1 MESSAALRAWSER
14 IDSVAAQFVLGEAA
28 SVDSMA
34 ESLAW
39 MRRQADQAGWDEIAR
54 LASRIHDRMKASPQW
69 YAEGAMADGLEKLR
83 RAIEAATAP
92 KVEPA
97 KAVNTLAQDAGLVN
111 DFILETREHLTS
123 IENDLLTLDRE
134 PAQPEALHSLFRSF
148 HTVKGLA
155 GFLEFDSIRAL
166 AHEVETILDLAR
178 NHQMDIT
185 ARVIDVVLESADYLK
200 HEMNR
205 LEAELAGAPPSAS
218 ADVSALIV
226 RVQELNAPGGEPPE
240 EAAQPEKVVPAGDA
254 AAGGNA
260 AQGGDTAP
268 AAESAAVAEEEVPA
282 PAPAASPAMPAMPAA
297 ATETKAPAAEAKVS
311 SEKFSVRVDT
321 LKLDYLLDMVGEMVI
336 AQSMVRQDPELAGL
350 RSPRVTRNLT
360 QLSRV
365 TDEVQKTAMAMR
377 MMPVGHLFQR
387 VARLVRDMSRKMNK
401 PADLELSGEDTQIDK
416 TIVEEL
422 ADPLMHMVRNSLD
435 HGIEAVETRRAA
447 GKPERAR
454 ISLRASHQAGHILIE
469 IEDDGR
475 GLDREKILAKARDRG
490 LVAEGHTLSD
500 NDIYNLIFEPGFS
513 TAAAVTDVSGRGVGM
528 DVVRKQVMKLRGR
541 IEIHSEAGKGTVFQ
555 LKLPLTLAIIDGLV
569 VGVGGERYI
578 VPIFTVQE
586 MFRPAA
592 EMLSTVKGQG
602 EMVMVRNRLLPVVRL
617 HTRFSVTPKSS
628 DATQSLFIVAEAAG
642 RRFCLMVDEFIGKQ
656 EVVIKNLG
664 EGMKNIPGVAG
675 GAILGDGRVGLIL
688 DLDGVYGDLSRV

>member
-1 MESSAALRAWSER
+1 MRRDWEEK
-14 IDSVAAQFVLGEAA
+14 IDSIAAQFVLGEAA
-28 SVDSMA
+28 SVESMA
-34 ESLAW
+34 ECLAW
-39 MRRQADQAGWDEIAR
+39 MRQEADRAGWEEISR
-54 LASRIHDRMKASPQW
+54 LAVRISGRIAASPQW
-69 YAEGAMADGLEKLR
+69 HTEGALADGLEKLR
-83 RAIEAATAP
+83 RAVEAAT
-92 KVEPA
+92 VEKPAAPA
-97 KAVNTLAQDAGLVN
+97 KTVNTLAQDAGLVN

-178 NHQMDIT
+178 NHEMAIDSG
-185 ARVIDVVLESADYLK
+185 VIDVVLESADYLK
-200 HEMNR
+200 NEMNR
-205 LEAELAGAPPSAS
+205 LEAELAGAPPGDSAP
-218 ADVSALIV
+218 VEELLR
-226 RVQELNAPGGEPPE
+226 RVQALNEPEGAGGAEQAAPTPIRA
-240 EAAQPEKVVPAGDA
+240 EAAPVA
-254 AAGGNA
+254 AARPDGAEGTADGDGQGPPA
-260 AQGGDTAP
+260 APVAP
-268 AAESAAVAEEEVPA
+268 AAVAVAEPE
-282 PAPAASPAMPAMPAA
+282 AA
-297 ATETKAPAAEAKVS
+297 EGKAPAAAAAAKAG

-377 MMPVGHLFQR
+377 MMPVGQLFQR

-401 PADLELSGEDTQIDK
+401 PADLDLTGEETQIDK

-422 ADPLMHMVRNSLD
+422 ADPMMHMVRNSLD
-435 HGIEAVETRRAA
+435 HGIEPVPVRKEA

-475 GLDREKILAKARDRG
+475 GLDKEKILAKARDRG
-490 LVAEGHTLSD
+490 LVADGHTLND

-528 DVVRKQVMKLRGR
+528 DVVKRQVTKLRGR
-541 IEIHSEAGKGTVFQ
+541 IEIHSTPGKGTIFQ

-586 MFRPAA
+586 MFRPV
-592 EMLSTVKGQG
+592 EGMLSTVKGQG

-617 HTRFSVTPKSS
+617 HRRFSVRPKTEV
-628 DATQSLFIVAEAAG
+628 AAESLFVVAEAG
-642 RRFCLMVDEFIGKQ
+642 GNRFCLMVDEFIGKQ
-656 EVVIKNLG
+656 EVVIKSLG

-688 DLDGVYGDLSRV
+688 DLDGVYGDRAHA

>member
-1 MESSAALRAWSER
+1 MAQDMESSAALRAWSER
-14 IDSVAAQFVLGEAA
+14 IDSIAAQFVLGEAA

-39 MRRQADQAGWDEIAR
+39 MRQQADRAGWDEIAR
-54 LASRIHDRMKASPQW
+54 LASRIHDRMKASTQW

-92 KVEPA
+92 KAEPA
-97 KAVNTLAQDAGLVN
+97 KQGNSLAEDAGLVN

-178 NHQMDIT
+178 NHQMHIT

-218 ADVSALIV
+218 AEVSALIV
-226 RVQELNAPGGEPPE
+226 RVQALNTSCGE
-240 EAAQPEKVVPAGDA
+240 EAEACLPLPVAQ
-254 AAGGNA
+254 
-260 AQGGDTAP
+260 AQ
-268 AAESAAVAEEEVPA
+268 EEEA
-282 PAPAASPAMPAMPAA
+282 
-297 ATETKAPAAEAKVS
+297 APAAEAAQEGQAQAVPAQVEEAPQVESPAAPAAAPEVKPAAEAKAA

-321 LKLDYLLDMVGEMVI
+321 VKLDYLLDMVGEMVI
-336 AQSMVRQDPELAGL
+336 AQSMVRQDPELSGL

-401 PADLELSGEDTQIDK
+401 PADLDLTGEDTQIDK

-435 HGIEAVETRRAA
+435 HGIEPVETRRAA

-490 LVAEGHTLSD
+490 LVLEGHTLSD

-541 IEIHSEAGKGTVFQ
+541 IEIHSEPGKGTVFQ

-586 MFRPAA
+586 MFRPAV

-664 EGMKNIPGVAG
+664 EGMKRIPGVAG

>member
-1 MESSAALRAWSER
+1 MSQEAETTGTRRDWEAR
-14 IDSVAAQFVLGEAA
+14 IDSIAAQFVLGEAA
-28 SVDSMA
+28 SVESMA
-34 ESLAW
+34 ECLAW
-39 MRRQADQAGWDEIAR
+39 IRQEADRAGWEEISR
-54 LASRIHDRMKASPQW
+54 LAGRIAGRVSASPQW
-69 YAEGAMADGLEKLR
+69 HADGALAEGLEKLR
-83 RAIEAATAP
+83 KAVETATAQKQAAP
-92 KVEPA
+92 PA
-97 KAVNTLAQDAGLVN
+97 KTTNALAQDAGLVG

-178 NHQMDIT
+178 NHQMDIDSN
-185 ARVIDVVLESADYLK
+185 VIDVVLESADYLK
-200 HEMNR
+200 REMDR
-205 LEAELAGAPPSAS
+205 LDAELAGAPPGES
-218 ADVSALIV
+218 ADVAALIV
-226 RVQELNAPGGEPPE
+226 RVQALNGPDGAT
-240 EAAQPEKVVPAGDA
+240 A
-254 AAGGNA
+254 
-260 AQGGDTAP
+260 AP
-268 AAESAAVAEEEVPA
+268 AAVPEPIALTPPRPPAEPGA
-282 PAPAASPAMPAMPAA
+282 PDGDPAPAAPRPAVPEPTAPEPA
-297 ATETKAPAAEAKVS
+297 APAAEAKSPVAAKAAAN
-311 SEKFSVRVDT
+311 EKFSVRVDT

-377 MMPVGHLFQR
+377 MMPVGQLFQR

-401 PADLELSGEDTQIDK
+401 PADLDLTGEDTQIDK

-422 ADPLMHMVRNSLD
+422 ADPMMHMVRNSLD
-435 HGIEAVETRRAA
+435 HGIEPVSVRRAA
-447 GKPERAR
+447 GKPDRAR

-490 LVAEGHTLSD
+490 LVSDGHTLND
-500 NDIYNLIFEPGFS
+500 NDICNLIFEPGFS

-528 DVVRKQVMKLRGR
+528 DVVKRQVTKLRGR
-541 IEIHSEAGKGTVFQ
+541 IEIHSTPGKGTVFQ

-586 MFRPAA
+586 MFRPTG

-617 HTRFSVTPKSS
+617 HKRFSVKPKTETASE
-628 DATQSLFIVAEAAG
+628 SLFVVAEAAG
-642 RRFCLMVDEFIGKQ
+642 HRFCLMVDEFIGKQ
-656 EVVIKNLG
+656 EVVIKSLG

-688 DLDGVYGDLSRV
+688 DLDGVYGDRAHA

>member
-1 MESSAALRAWSER
+1 MRRDWEEK
-14 IDSVAAQFVLGEAA
+14 IDSIAAQFVLGEAA
-28 SVDSMA
+28 SVESMA
-34 ESLAW
+34 ECLAW
-39 MRRQADQAGWDEIAR
+39 IRQEADRAGWEEISR
-54 LASRIHDRMKASPQW
+54 LAVRISGRIAASPQW
-69 YAEGAMADGLEKLR
+69 HTEGALADGLEKLR
-83 RAIEAATAP
+83 RAVEAVT
-92 KVEPA
+92 VEKPAAPA
-97 KAVNTLAQDAGLVN
+97 KTVNALAQDAGLVN

-178 NHQMDIT
+178 NHQMTIHSV
-185 ARVIDVVLESADYLK
+185 VIDVVLESADYLK
-200 HEMNR
+200 NEMNR
-205 LEAELAGAPPSAS
+205 LEAELAGAPPSDS
-218 ADVSALIV
+218 APVEELLR
-226 RVQELNAPGGEPPE
+226 RVQALNQPDGPGGE
-240 EAAQPEKVVPAGDA
+240 EAAAPTPIRSAAAPPGEARQDEPAGK
-254 AAGGNA
+254 
-260 AQGGDTAP
+260 DTRAVPVASAP
-268 AAESAAVAEEEVPA
+268 AEPEAAEVKT
-282 PAPAASPAMPAMPAA
+282 PAA
-297 ATETKAPAAEAKVS
+297 AAKAG

-321 LKLDYLLDMVGEMVI
+321 IKLDYLLDMVGEMVI

-377 MMPVGHLFQR
+377 MMPVGQLFQR

-401 PADLELSGEDTQIDK
+401 PADLDLTGEETQIDK

-422 ADPLMHMVRNSLD
+422 ADPMMHMVRNSLD
-435 HGIEAVETRRAA
+435 HGIEAVATRKEA

-475 GLDREKILAKARDRG
+475 GLDKEKILAKARDRG
-490 LVAEGHTLSD
+490 LVADGHTLND

-528 DVVRKQVMKLRGR
+528 DVVKRQVTKLRGR
-541 IEIHSEAGKGTVFQ
+541 IEIHSTPGKGTIFQ

-586 MFRPAA
+586 MFRPV
-592 EMLSTVKGQG
+592 EGMLSTVKGQG

-617 HTRFSVTPKSS
+617 HRKFSVRPKTEL
-628 DATQSLFIVAEAAG
+628 AAESLFVVAETG
-642 RRFCLMVDEFIGKQ
+642 GHRFCLMVDEFIGKQ
-656 EVVIKNLG
+656 EVVIKSLG
-664 EGMKNIPGVAG
+664 EGLKSIPGVAG

-688 DLDGVYGDLSRV
+688 DLDGVYGDRTHA

>member
-1 MESSAALRAWSER
+1 MGQELDSSEAVRAWSER

-28 SVDSMA
+28 SVDTVA
-34 ESLAW
+34 ENLAW
-39 MRRQADQAGWDEIAR
+39 MRREAAGAGWEEIAR
-54 LASRIHDRMKASPQW
+54 LAARLHDRMKASPQW
-69 YAEGAMADGLEKLR
+69 YAEGPMADGLEKLR

-92 KVEPA
+92 KAEPPKPA
-97 KAVNTLAQDAGLVN
+97 NTLAQDAGLVN

-155 GFLEFDSIRAL
+155 GFLEFDCIRAL

-178 NHQMDIT
+178 NRQLDIT

-200 HEMNR
+200 NEMNR

-226 RVQELNAPGGEPPE
+226 RVQALNKPGEENEE
-240 EAAQPEKVVPAGDA
+240 EAAAPPKPELVRAPEPAGLA
-254 AAGGNA
+254 VE
-260 AQGGDTAP
+260 TLP
-268 AAESAAVAEEEVPA
+268 AAKSTPAAPPAVAQ
-282 PAPAASPAMPAMPAA
+282 
-297 ATETKAPAAEAKVS
+297 ETKAPAAESRTS

-435 HGIEAVETRRAA
+435 HGIEAVETRRAS
-447 GKPERAR
+447 GKPERAK

-490 LVAEGHTLSD
+490 LVSEGHTLSD

-541 IEIHSEAGKGTVFQ
+541 IEIHSEPGKGTVFQ

-569 VGVGGERYI
+569 VGVGAERYI

-586 MFRPAA
+586 MFRPAP

-617 HTRFSVTPKSS
+617 HARFGVQAKSS
-628 DATQSLFIVAEAAG
+628 DPAQALFIVAEAAG

-688 DLDGVYGDLSRV
+688 DLDGVYGDHSRV

>member
-1 MESSAALRAWSER
+1 
-14 IDSVAAQFVLGEAA
+14 
-28 SVDSMA
+28 
-34 ESLAW
+34 
-39 MRRQADQAGWDEIAR
+39 
-54 LASRIHDRMKASPQW
+54 
-69 YAEGAMADGLEKLR
+69 MADGLEKLR

-97 KAVNTLAQDAGLVN
+97 KQGNSLAEDAGLVT

-178 NHQMDIT
+178 NHQMHIT

-205 LEAELAGAPPSAS
+205 LEAELGGAPPSAS

-226 RVQELNAPGGEPPE
+226 RVQALNAPGGEDAEACVAPPQE
-240 EAAQPEKVVPAGDA
+240 QAQAVEAARVVQAGA
-254 AAGGNA
+254 VQARL
-260 AQGGDTAP
+260 
-268 AAESAAVAEEEVPA
+268 ESPPV
-282 PAPAASPAMPAMPAA
+282 PAA
-297 ATETKAPAAEAKVS
+297 APEAKPAAVEAKAS

-401 PADLELSGEDTQIDK
+401 PADLDLTGEDTQIDK

-500 NDIYNLIFEPGFS
+500 SDIYNLIFEPGFS

-541 IEIHSEAGKGTVFQ
+541 IEIHSEPGKGTVFQ

-592 EMLSTVKGQG
+592 DMLSTVKGQG

-664 EGMKNIPGVAG
+664 EGMKSIPGVAG

-688 DLDGVYGDLSRV
+688 DLDGVYGDHSRV

>member
-1 MESSAALRAWSER
+1 MSQELDASAVLRAWNER
-14 IDSVAAQFVLGEAA
+14 MDSVAAQFVLGEAA
-28 SVDSMA
+28 SVDSVA

-39 MRRQADQAGWDEIAR
+39 MRQEAEGAGWDEIAR
-54 LASRIHDRMKASPQW
+54 LAARIHDRMKASAQW
-69 YAEGAMADGLEKLR
+69 FAEGAMADGLEKLR

-92 KVEPA
+92 KAEPPKPA
-97 KAVNTLAQDAGLVN
+97 NTLAQDAGLVN

-178 NHQMDIT
+178 NRQLDIT
-185 ARVIDVVLESADYLK
+185 PRVIDVVLESADYLK

-218 ADVSALIV
+218 ADVSALII
-226 RVQELNAPGGEPPE
+226 RVQALNQPGEEQPEERAALELVPPPEPQAGGEE
-240 EAAQPEKVVPAGDA
+240 AQAAAQP
-254 AAGGNA
+254 A
-260 AQGGDTAP
+260 AQPATQAP
-268 AAESAAVAEEEVPA
+268 AAQAA
-282 PAPAASPAMPAMPAA
+282 PAEGKPAGG
-297 ATETKAPAAEAKVS
+297 EARSS

-447 GKPERAR
+447 GKPERAK

-490 LVAEGHTLSD
+490 LVSEGHTLSD

-541 IEIHSEAGKGTVFQ
+541 IEIHSEPGKGTVFQ

-586 MFRPAA
+586 MFRPTA

-617 HTRFSVTPKSS
+617 HGRFGVQPKSA
-628 DATQSLFIVAEAAG
+628 DATQALFIVAEAG
-642 RRFCLMVDEFIGKQ
+642 GHRFCLMVDEFIGKQ

-688 DLDGVYGDLSRV
+688 DLDGVYGDHSRG